1 MVDAG
6 ISSEAAIGGF
16 ELAAGSKPRLL
27 GISLLGT
34 LASSG
39 GMSVFAGP
47 ALDGGVM
54 KQNHTVVT
62 GTGATATVSFGAGSI
77 VLDAQAS
84 DAVAGKWIIGNGRLA
99 GENQDGDTTDDLDIM
114 MAHGNFTARAGAAY
128 VAAGTGA
135 IPGSLNV
142 TSINGGT
149 VSFILS
155 CPHEDSDD
163 IRDGDGFFINLFAYA
178 RGGV

>member
-6 ISSEAAIGGF
+6 ISGQAAIGGY

-27 GISLLGT
+27 GISLFGQ

-39 GMSVFAGP
+39 GGSSFT
-47 ALDGGVM
+47 DGNGA
-54 KQNHTVVT
+54 KTDT
-62 GTGATATVSFGAGSI
+62 GTAFSSTVAFGAGSV
-77 VLDAQAS
+77 VLPAAS
-84 DAVAGKWIIGNGRLA
+84 GGTVAGKWIIGT
-99 GENQDGDTTDDLDIM
+99 GDNTDNLDIFA
-114 MAHGNFTARAGAAY
+114 AHGDFAARAGAAY

-135 IPGSLNV
+135 LPGTLTV

-149 VSFILS
+149 VSFLLS
-155 CPHEDSDD
+155 CPHEDTDD
-163 IRDGDGFFINLFAYA
+163 LADADGFFINCFAYA